1 MRACVRGSPARVCA
15 RSEVAKL
22 TSSMTVE
29 QMQARLAQLQAEVR
43 GVGLTAGR
51 AVGRALMFGAG
62 SLWRRFTERAQRHAA
77 QGAAG
82 GWQHDL
88 ARGREKDQCRVRVQ
102 RQDVA
107 SAQAQGRSA
116 DKVPWG
122 TSSSTGCSRQTRE
135 RWVGGAGLQCKEIL
149 DMIMENSPLK
159 PKDLMVPYD
168 PMLPPRPFPPKCL
181 THRSVDRCSCRR
193 RLGLRPTRTPA
204 SSCRPPKRPTLNRP
218 LRALN
223 GRPRARSYLGAR
235 TCQETPRY
243 VLLFVNPLCI

>member
-1 MRACVRGSPARVCA
+1 
-15 RSEVAKL
+15 
-22 TSSMTVE
+22 MTVE

-82 GWQHDL
+82 RRQHDL
-88 ARGREKDQCRVRVQ
+88 ACGREKDQRRVRVQ

-116 DKVPWG
+116 DQVPWS
-122 TSSSTGCSRQTRE
+122 TSPRRAAHVSIASAGL
-135 RWVGGAGLQCKEIL
+135 GGAGPQCKEIL

-159 PKDLMVPYD
+159 PKDLMVQYAAAESLSPQVPD
-168 PMLPPRPFPPKCL
+168 PTERGDW
-181 THRSVDRCSCRR
+181 SSCRR
-193 RLGLRPTRTPA
+193 RLGLRPTRTLA

-218 LRALN
+218 LRPLN
-223 GRPRARSYLGAR
+223 GRPRARSYLGTR

-243 VLLFVNPLCI
+243 VFYSL